1 MNQAPLHID
10 VRLKRF
16 ANGHIALEGLQ
27 LDVAPGE
34 FVAVVGPSG
43 CGKSTLLSL
52 LAGLDEDF
60 QGSIRGV
67 PREALGMMFQEPRLM
82 PWLSVRDNL
91 RLVCPNVSEPRL
103 HALLAAVEL
112 PDVANHFPQQLS
124 GGMARRIALARA
136 FIVQPRLLLMDEPF
150 TGLDAPTA
158 TRLRAQLL
166 QLWSQ
171 QQAAVVFVTHQLQ
184 EALALADRVV
194 FLSASPA
201 RVIWQHRREPGQVR
215 HSNPQTAADL
225 AQALL
230 ADQPDL
236 LQGRLR
242 PTT

>member
-1 MNQAPLHID
+1 MNQTPLHID

-16 ANGHIALEGLQ
+16 ANGHVALKDLRLDIA
-27 LDVAPGE
+27 AGE
-34 FVAVVGPSG
+34 FVAVLGPSG

-82 PWLSVRDNL
+82 PWLRVRDNL
-91 RLVCPNVSEPRL
+91 RLVCPSASEQRL
-103 HALLAAVEL
+103 NDLLAAVEL
-112 PDVANHFPQQLS
+112 PDVADHFPTQLS

-158 TRLRAQLL
+158 TRLRAHLL
-166 QLWSQ
+166 ELWSQ
-171 QQAAVVFVTHQLQ
+171 QQAAVVFVTHHLQ
-184 EALALADRVV
+184 EALAIADRVV

-201 RVIWQHRREPGQVR
+201 RVIWQHRRDPSQVR
-215 HSNPQTAADL
+215 RSDPQTAADL